1 MKRLLLLLLA
11 TFFVSATLFACT
23 PKDPVKKLKKLA
35 DKVEQNYKTYTADD
49 WEDIA
54 QQYSELKAEF
64 EKDERTKEELKEFAR
79 QKGRIKGYMTKKTLK
94 KWGKKMDNF
103 ANELEGGIEGFLEAF
118 ETIIEED

>member
-1 MKRLLLLLLA
+1 MKRLLLLFA
-11 TFFVSATLFACT
+11 TIFVSATLFACT
-23 PKDPVKKLKKLA
+23 PKNPVKKLKKLA

-79 QKGRIKGYMTKKTLK
+79 QKGRIKGYMTKKTLNK
-94 KWGKKMDNF
+94 LGKKVEGL
-103 ANELEGGIEGFLEAF
+103 ANELEGGIEGFFEAI
-118 ETIIEED
+118 ETMVDE

>member
-1 MKRLLLLLLA
+1 MA
-11 TFFVSATLFACT
+11 TIFVSATLFACT

-79 QKGRIKGYMTKKTLK
+79 QKGRIKGYMTKKTLNK
-94 KWGKKMDNF
+94 LGKKVEGL
-103 ANELEGGIEGFLEAF
+103 ANELEGGIEGFFEAI
-118 ETIIEED
+118 ETMVDE